1 MPTGLVV
8 QGGDL
13 YASAWSIA
21 GLMGSPA
28 GSGQLVRV
36 GGGTFDPAA

>member
-21 GLMGSPA
+21 GLMGFPA